1 MAATK
6 ELEQTVSTTQ
16 LAEAFAAAMRSVAPA
31 KEPKEGDP
39 EYVARQHE
47 MGWFDTFE
55 VPVFQNAYE
64 AQARGLS
71 AETRHRASNLKP
83 GKYLKGRVTVE
94 VSNAG
99 VHIKYPVSGD
109 NLMKNM
115 ALWRD
120 FPDLIDQLW
129 AEQPGPTAA

>member
-6 ELEQTVSTTQ
+6 ELDQNVSTTQ
-16 LAEAFAAAMRSVAPA
+16 LADAFAAAMRSVQPPR
-31 KEPKEGDP
+31 EIKEGDP
-39 EYVARQHE
+39 EYVARQQAE
-47 MGWFDTFE
+47 GWFDTFE

-71 AETRHRASNLKP
+71 ADTRYRASHLKP
-83 GKYLKGRVTVE
+83 GKYLKGRVSVE
-94 VSNAG
+94 VSNSG
-99 VHIKYPVSGD
+99 VHLKYPVSGD

-120 FPDLIDQLW
+120 FPDLIDQIW
-129 AEQPGPTAA
+129 AEMGPQAA